1 MWSPYILLIF
11 AFVFGCSNPGKNS
24 GNTTFFNGT
33 LNGKR
38 WVGDGVAL
46 SREDS
51 SLHILGMS
59 GNYDLYQQIGILIED
74 PTSGSAPIDSGKA
87 GMIGIIE
94 GDGVLTIFESQG
106 QTSDFISF
114 DWNKQGAYVTGNFQF
129 SGLAQ
134 DSSTILL
141 EGEFNIEVG
150 ESSTPWDCGFLR
162 RKPTD
167 EGCSFIK

>member
-1 MWSPYILLIF
+1 MSSLYIFLIF
-11 AFVFGCSNPGKNS
+11 AFVFGCSNPSENS

-33 LNGKR
+33 RNGQS

-46 SREDS
+46 SRGDS

-59 GNYDLYQQIGILIED
+59 GNYGLHQQIGILIEE

-87 GMIGIIE
+87 RMIEIIE
-94 GDGVLTIFESQG
+94 GDGVRTLFESQG
-106 QTSDFISF
+106 QTSDFINF
-114 DWNKQGAYVTGNFQF
+114 DWNKQEAYVTGNFKF

-134 DSSTILL
+134 NSNTMSL
-141 EGEFNIEVG
+141 EGEFNIEVE

-167 EGCSFIK
+167 EGCRFIK